1 MAVVSDLLG
10 EGLAEE
16 KQEVSGEAWR
26 SDSASERYRRYLGDG
41 AAEALAEV
49 TPHPA
54 WTSARPLMVPAADMT
69 ADIMALM
76 EDRSPLVED
85 RSPLVE
91 DRSPLVEDGSPLVR
105 LSSRPPVSSGAPF
118 MAAEG
123 GAETR
128 EETGR

>member
-26 SDSASERYRRYLGDG
+26 SDSASERYWHYLGDG
-41 AAEALAEV
+41 AAEALAEE

-85 RSPLVE
+85 
-91 DRSPLVEDGSPLVR
+91 GSPLVR
-105 LSSRPPVSSGAPF
+105 LSSTPPVSSGAPF

-128 EETGR
+128 QETGRLSS